1 MDLVTAYSAAY
12 ETETDEEVSAR
23 VITFFRNSL
32 VTMRSIKHAA
42 ENNDVEYA
50 LAEIGRTRVHYANVS
65 LERCMELRPELSVFL
80 QWCISLRDRSAR
92 EHTQVSWK
100 TLMEQWNA
108 APGFDPGINV
118 KSLSSM
124 GIFAINKMNTVE
136 EIKMEESSRLSG
148 RVHQQYSHVSDLEV
162 GIRFRGSAAVTCH
175 RCGYKSNEVVLEAG
189 AELPFTRL
197 LLARPGR
204 PLGVAAGGSE
214 LQFGS
219 SASLH

>member
-1 MDLVTAYSAAY
+1 MTAYSAEQ

-23 VITFFRNSL
+23 VFTFFRNCL

-65 LERCMELRPELSVFL
+65 LERCMELRPELSVLL

-92 EHTQVSWK
+92 DHTQVSWK

-108 APGFDPGINV
+108 APGLDLGINV

-124 GIFAINKMNTVE
+124 GIVTINTMNTVE
-136 EIKMEESSRLSG
+136 EIKREESSRLTG
-148 RVHQQYSHVSDLEV
+148 RIKAILRRE
-162 GIRFRGSAAVTCH
+162 
-175 RCGYKSNEVVLEAG
+175 
-189 AELPFTRL
+189 
-197 LLARPGR
+197 
-204 PLGVAAGGSE
+204 
-214 LQFGS
+214 
-219 SASLH
+219 